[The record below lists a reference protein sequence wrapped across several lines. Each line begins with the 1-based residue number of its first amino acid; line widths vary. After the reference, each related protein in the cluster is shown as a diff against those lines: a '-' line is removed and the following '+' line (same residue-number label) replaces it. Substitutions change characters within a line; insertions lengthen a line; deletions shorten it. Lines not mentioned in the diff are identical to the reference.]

1 MTFNLKVLIRI
12 KVYEA
17 IYIVCPVA
25 ISRLDRVRPLCYH
38 ESLGLCGVD
47 NLNIIRV
54 GSAVIRILGSS
65 TELLYDDIISLVKVW
80 LSHQR
85 LQYLALVF
93 VDNCFRDKAT
103 PDLLKEII
111 NERKRSIK
119 LISGATELNAVL

>member
-1 MTFNLKVLIRI
+1 MVLIGI

-17 IYIVCPVA
+17 IYVVCPVA
-25 ISRLDRVRPLCYH
+25 ISRLDRVCPLCDH
-38 ESLGLCGVD
+38 DSLGLRGVD

-54 GSAVIRILGSS
+54 SSAVIRILGSS
-65 TELLYDDIISLVKVW
+65 TKLLDYDIISLVKVR

-93 VDNCFRDKAT
+93 VDNCLRDKAT

-111 NERKRSIK
+111 NER
-119 LISGATELNAVL
+119 

>member
-1 MTFNLKVLIRI
+1 MTFNLIVLIRI

-25 ISRLDRVRPLCYH
+25 ISRFDRVRPLCCH
-38 ESLGLCGVD
+38 DSLGLRGVD
-47 NLNIIRV
+47 HLNSIRA
-54 GSAVIRILGSS
+54 GSTVIRILGSS

-85 LQYLALVF
+85 LQYLALVL

-111 NERKRSIK
+111 HERKRSIK
-119 LISGATELNAVL
+119 LISGPA